1 MLLKPWK
8 ASSKDLIF
16 HQRLDWGYLASD
28 AANCC
33 RVSAVHWLQG
43 NISPRRL
50 SSPIPI
56 SLSSV
61 ALHCTMGQLFS
72 SIRGKF
78 QRVGNGWRET
88 QLRKIADEAF
98 DRIRTDSHDDRLTF
112 QDLYIAVLYAY
123 NDINKFLP
131 GPHNDPPSKE
141 KLKAMMEVSLAG
153 NSPLLPSLQ
162 FFGPRFMFVQEY
174 DINLDGLL
182 DREEFAELMRK
193 LTADTVMSVGQNIL
207 IGLVLVPTVALLAK
221 RATEGVPVVG
231 KVAQRTPN
239 FVYASIVALGVVLVQ
254 KPNC

>member
-28 AANCC
+28 PANCC

-141 KLKAMMEVSLAG
+141 KLKAMME
-153 NSPLLPSLQ
+153 
-162 FFGPRFMFVQEY
+162 EY